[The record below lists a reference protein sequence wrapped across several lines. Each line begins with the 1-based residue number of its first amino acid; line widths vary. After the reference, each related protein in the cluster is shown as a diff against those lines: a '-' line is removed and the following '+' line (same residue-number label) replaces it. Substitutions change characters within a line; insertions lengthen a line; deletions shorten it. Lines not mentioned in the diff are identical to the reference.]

1 MSKNNNPGKP
11 WTRKVLWVK
20 EKEKSED
27 KPWTKKELSLR
38 VGYVEL
44 AKAVVEQWKK
54 DGQPESELIPFW
66 IGLIEEAKASKDRRS
81 NG

>member
-1 MSKNNNPGKP
+1 MNEDK
-11 WTRKVLWVK
+11 
-20 EKEKSED
+20 D

-54 DGQPESELIPFW
+54 DGQPEAELIPFW
-66 IGLIEEAKASKDRRS
+66 IKLIKEAKSEKDRRS
-81 NG
+81 GGQV

>member
-1 MSKNNNPGKP
+1 MKDKDD
-11 WTRKVLWVK
+11 KQELK
-20 EKEKSED
+20 D

-66 IGLIEEAKASKDRRS
+66 IELIKDAKSEKYRRY

>member
-1 MSKNNNPGKP
+1 MSKS
-11 WTRKVLWVK
+11 
-20 EKEKSED
+20 KSNQGDD

-44 AKAVVEQWKK
+44 AEAVVEQWKK

-66 IGLIEEAKASKDRRS
+66 IKLIEDAKASKDKKS

>member
-1 MSKNNNPGKP
+1 MKDKD
-11 WTRKVLWVK
+11 
-20 EKEKSED
+20 D

-66 IGLIEEAKASKDRRS
+66 IKLIEDAKTEKDRRLS
-81 NG
+81 

>member
-1 MSKNNNPGKP
+1 MKDKD
-11 WTRKVLWVK
+11 
-20 EKEKSED
+20 D

-44 AKAVVEQWKK
+44 AKAVIEQWKK

-66 IGLIEEAKASKDRRS
+66 IKLIEDAKSEKDRRS
-81 NG
+81 SN

>member
-1 MSKNNNPGKP
+1 MPKP
-11 WTRKVLWVK
+11 
-20 EKEKSED
+20 KSNDQD

-54 DGQPESELIPFW
+54 DGQPEAELIPFW

>member
-1 MSKNNNPGKP
+1 MKDKD
-11 WTRKVLWVK
+11 
-20 EKEKSED
+20 D

-54 DGQPESELIPFW
+54 DGMPEAELIPFW
-66 IGLIEEAKASKDRRS
+66 IGIIEEAKAEKDRRN

>member
-1 MSKNNNPGKP
+1 MKDKDDKP
-11 WTRKVLWVK
+11 WTR
-20 EKEKSED
+20 
-27 KPWTKKELSLR
+27 KELSLR

-54 DGQPESELIPFW
+54 DGMPEAELIPFW
-66 IGLIEEAKASKDRRS
+66 ISIIEDAKASKDRRS

>member
-1 MSKNNNPGKP
+1 MNMDRDT
-11 WTRKVLWVK
+11 W
-20 EKEKSED
+20 EKIKDKQSLD

-54 DGQPESELIPFW
+54 DGMPESELIPFW
-66 IGLIEEAKASKDRRS
+66 IELIKDAKSEKDRRY

>member
-1 MSKNNNPGKP
+1 MKDKDDKP
-11 WTRKVLWVK
+11 WTR
-20 EKEKSED
+20 
-27 KPWTKKELSLR
+27 KELSLR

-66 IGLIEEAKASKDRRS
+66 IKLIEDAKTEKDRRY

>member
-1 MSKNNNPGKP
+1 MNKSKQDQ
-11 WTRKVLWVK
+11 
-20 EKEKSED
+20 D

-38 VGYVEL
+38 VGYIEL
-44 AKAVVEQWKK
+44 AEAVVEQWKK

-66 IGLIEEAKASKDRRS
+66 IKLIEDAKSSKDRRS

>member
-1 MSKNNNPGKP
+1 MSNEPQDK
-11 WTRKVLWVK
+11 
-20 EKEKSED
+20 D

-38 VGYVEL
+38 VGYIEL

-66 IGLIEEAKASKDRRS
+66 IGLIEDVKASKDRRQS
-81 NG
+81 

>member
-1 MSKNNNPGKP
+1 MKDKN
-11 WTRKVLWVK
+11 
-20 EKEKSED
+20 D

-54 DGQPESELIPFW
+54 DGMPESELIPFW
-66 IGLIEEAKASKDRRS
+66 IKIIEEAKAAKDRRS

>member
-1 MSKNNNPGKP
+1 MKDKTNQ
-11 WTRKVLWVK
+11 
-20 EKEKSED
+20 ED

-38 VGYVEL
+38 VGYGEL

-66 IGLIEEAKASKDRRS
+66 IDMIEEAKAQEDRRNS
-81 NG
+81 

>member
-1 MSKNNNPGKP
+1 MKDKD
-11 WTRKVLWVK
+11 
-20 EKEKSED
+20 D

-54 DGQPESELIPFW
+54 DGQPEAELIPFW
-66 IGLIEEAKASKDRRS
+66 IKLIEEAKAEKDRRM
-81 NG
+81 

>member
-1 MSKNNNPGKP
+1 MKDKD
-11 WTRKVLWVK
+11 
-20 EKEKSED
+20 D

-54 DGQPESELIPFW
+54 DGMPEAELIPFW
-66 IGLIEEAKASKDRRS
+66 IKIIEEAKASKDRRQS
-81 NG
+81 